1 MNLYDIINDPFENNN
16 LAEREPEKIRKME
29 EILTE
34 MQQNTKKQNNMS
46 NDDDDDEIKNE
57 LRKLGYL

>member
-1 MNLYDIINDPFENNN
+1 
-16 LAEREPEKIRKME
+16 ME
-29 EILTE
+29 EILTG

>member
-1 MNLYDIINDPFENNN
+1 
-16 LAEREPEKIRKME
+16 ME
-29 EILTE
+29 EILTG

-46 NDDDDDEIKNE
+46 NDDDDEIKNE

>member
-1 MNLYDIINDPFENNN
+1 
-16 LAEREPEKIRKME
+16 ME